1 MMSRLCSASGSRTR
15 VADKGTPNQEIG
27 QTAESEKVPHQP
39 PSQSLG
45 ILESFKS
52 WCCLSSSRKPSR
64 TSPMCALNLW
74 GARLDSKTPEDKV
87 STSDFLLPFREI
99 ATIHVR
105 ISWPVLQF
113 L

>member
-1 MMSRLCSASGSRTR
+1 
-15 VADKGTPNQEIG
+15 
-27 QTAESEKVPHQP
+27 
-39 PSQSLG
+39 
-45 ILESFKS
+45 
-52 WCCLSSSRKPSR
+52 
-64 TSPMCALNLW
+64 MCALNLW